1 MPGNNII
8 QCQHV
13 TPGDLAFEYQGKALD
28 LNIACGEVISII
40 GPQYS
45 GKSHWLKTICGLQQQ
60 LSGSITI
67 HGIDTLHL
75 SAEDWVMTRTKVAYL
90 HADTALM
97 SAANGL
103 DNVLAPAL
111 YHQLDRTLKNGLKN
125 EALTEKALNLLKE
138 IDPELNLDDLP
149 AYISKE
155 QQFKIAVARVLL
167 LDPDMLVLY
176 KPFTHFDHE
185 PKCQF
190 KRFLSHQVSNGLSLL
205 LVSDDLQYV
214 LNISDRIIF
223 VDRESLFHFDSKQA
237 ILNCDIAVVNEYL
250 RLQEISGLRPYEK
263 Q

>member
-8 QCQHV
+8 QCQQV
-13 TPGDLAFEYQGKALD
+13 MPDDLTFAYHGEALD
-28 LNIACGEVISII
+28 LNIASGEVISII

-75 SAEDWVMTRTKVAYL
+75 SAEDWAMTRIKVAYL

-111 YHQLDRTLKNGLKN
+111 YHQLDKTLKNDPKN

-149 AYISKE
+149 AYLSK
-155 QQFKIAVARVLL
+155 QQRFKIAVSRVLL
-167 LDPDMLVLY
+167 LDPDALVLD
-176 KPFTHFDHE
+176 KPFTHFDHDS
-185 PKCQF
+185 KRQF
-190 KRFLSHQVSNGLSLL
+190 QRFLANRVNNGLSLL
-205 LVSDDLQYV
+205 LLSDDVQYV
-214 LNISDRIIF
+214 LNTSDRIIF
-223 VDRESLFHFDSKQA
+223 VDRENLYHFDSKQA
-237 ILNCDIAVVNEYL
+237 ILNCDIAVVNEHL
-250 RLQEISGLRPYEK
+250 RLQEITG
-263 Q
+263 

>member
-8 QCQHV
+8 QCQQV
-13 TPGDLAFEYQGKALD
+13 VPDDLTFEYQGEALD

-40 GPQYS
+40 GPQHS
-45 GKSHWLKTICGLQQQ
+45 DISHWLKTICGLQQQ

-67 HGIDTLHL
+67 YGIDTLHL
-75 SAEDWVMTRTKVAYL
+75 SAEDWAMTRMKVAYL

-111 YHQLDRTLKNGLKN
+111 YHQLDRTLKN
-125 EALTEKALNLLKE
+125 ESLTEKALNLLKE
-138 IDPELNLDDLP
+138 IDPKLNLDDLP

-155 QQFKIAVARVLL
+155 QRFKIAVARALL
-167 LDPDMLVLY
+167 LDPDVLVLD

-185 PKCQF
+185 SKRQF
-190 KRFLSHQVSNGLSLL
+190 KRFLVDQVSNGLSLL
-205 LVSDDLQYV
+205 LVSDDLQYA

-223 VDRESLFHFDSKQA
+223 VERENLYHFDSKQA
-237 ILNCDIAVVNEYL
+237 ILNCDIAIVNEYL
-250 RLQEISGLRPYEK
+250 RLQEITG
-263 Q
+263 

>member
-1 MPGNNII
+1 MPGENII

-13 TPGDLAFEYQGKALD
+13 IPDDLSFEYQGKALD
-28 LNIACGEVISII
+28 LDLACGEVISII

-75 SAEDWVMTRTKVAYL
+75 SAEDWAMTRIKVAYL

-111 YHQLDRTLKNGLKN
+111 YHQLDKTLKN

-155 QQFKIAVARVLL
+155 QRFKIAVARVLL
-167 LDPDMLVLY
+167 LDPDVLVLD

-185 PKCQF
+185 SKCQF
-190 KRFLSHQVSNGLSLL
+190 QRFLANRVNNGLSLL
-205 LVSDDLQYV
+205 LASDDVQYA

-250 RLQEISGLRPYEK
+250 KLQEISGLRPYEK

>member
-1 MPGNNII
+1 MPGKNII

-13 TPGDLAFEYQGKALD
+13 IPDDLTFEYQGKALD
-28 LNIACGEVISII
+28 LNLACGEVISII

-75 SAEDWVMTRTKVAYL
+75 SAEDWSMTRMKVAYL

-111 YHQLDRTLKNGLKN
+111 YHQLDKRLKN
-125 EALTEKALNLLKE
+125 ESLTEKALNLLKE

-155 QQFKIAVARVLL
+155 QRFKIAVARVLL
-167 LDPDMLVLY
+167 LDPDALVLD
-176 KPFTHFDHE
+176 KPFTHFDHRS
-185 PKCQF
+185 KRQF
-190 KRFLSHQVSNGLSLL
+190 QRFLANRVNNSLSLL
-205 LVSDDLQYV
+205 LVSDDIQYA

-223 VDRESLFHFDSKQA
+223 VDRESLFHFDSKQE
-237 ILNCDIAVVNEYL
+237 ILNCDIDVVNKYL
-250 RLQEISGLRPYEK
+250 RLQEISGLRPYDK

>member
-1 MPGNNII
+1 MPGENII

-13 TPGDLAFEYQGKALD
+13 IPDDLSFEYQGKALD
-28 LNIACGEVISII
+28 LNIARGEVISII

-60 LSGSITI
+60 LSGNITI

-75 SAEDWVMTRTKVAYL
+75 SAEDWAMTRMKVAYL

-111 YHQLDRTLKNGLKN
+111 YHQLDKTLKNDPKN

-149 AYISKE
+149 AYISK
-155 QQFKIAVARVLL
+155 QQRFKIAVARVLL
-167 LDPDMLVLY
+167 LGPDVLVLD
-176 KPFTHFDHE
+176 KPFTHFDHHS
-185 PKCQF
+185 KRQF
-190 KRFLSHQVSNGLSLL
+190 QQYLVDKVNNGLSLL
-205 LVSDDLQYV
+205 LLSDDVQYA
-214 LNISDRIIF
+214 LNTSNRIIF
-223 VDRESLFHFDSKQA
+223 VDRENLFYFDSKQA